1 MKKLISLTIL
11 LFTLVLTACGGQN
24 QPATNIDVDMTDF
37 AFTPSQYIVPA
48 GQEITLHV
56 QHDGTV
62 EHDFIIM
69 KYGTEVGGHFNEDDQ
84 PNVYWQ
90 LKVQPGES
98 QTVTFTAPTEPGNY
112 QIVCGMAGHVEAG
125 MIGTLEVVVQQSN

>member
-1 MKKLISLTIL
+1 MKKIITLTLL
-11 LFTLVLTACGGQN
+11 LFTLMLSACGGQS
-24 QPATNIDVDMTDF
+24 QPSTNIDVDMTDF
-37 AFTPSQYIVPA
+37 AFTPSQYVVPA

-56 QHDGTV
+56 QHAGTV

-69 KYGTEVGGHFNEDDQ
+69 EYGTEVGGHFNEEDR

-90 LKVQPGES
+90 IKVQPGES
-98 QTVTFTAPTEPGNY
+98 ETVTFTAPTEPGTY

-125 MIGTLEVVVQQSN
+125 MIGKLEVVTLEQ

>member
-1 MKKLISLTIL
+1 MKKKVLFIL
-11 LFTLVLTACGGQN
+11 LLTTLVLSACGQN
-24 QPATNIDVDMTDF
+24 KPSTEIHVDMTDF
-37 AFTPSQYIVPA
+37 AFTPNQYIVPA

-69 KYGTEVGGHFNEDDQ
+69 KYGTEVGGHFNAEDQ
-84 PNVYWQ
+84 PNIFWQ
-90 LKVQPGES
+90 IKVQPSEAE
-98 QTVTFTAPTEPGNY
+98 TVTFTAPSQPGTY

-125 MIGTLEVVVQQSN
+125 MVGTLEVVVP

>member
-1 MKKLISLTIL
+1 MKNKLLIVFL
-11 LFTLVLTACGGQN
+11 LATLALSACGGQN
-24 QPATNIDVDMTDF
+24 QPSTEIQVDMTDF
-37 AFTPSQYIVPA
+37 AFTPNQYMVPV

-69 KYGTEVGGHFNEDDQ
+69 KYDTTVGEHFDKEDQ
-84 PNVYWQ
+84 PNIYWQ
-90 LKVQPGES
+90 LKVQPGQTE
-98 QTVTFTAPTEPGNY
+98 TVTFTAPSQPGTY

-125 MIGTLEVVVQQSN
+125 MVGKLEVVAQQSN

>member
-1 MKKLISLTIL
+1 MKKKLLLVFSLI
-11 LFTLVLTACGGQN
+11 TLALSACGQSK
-24 QPATNIDVDMTDF
+24 PSIEIRVDMTDF
-37 AFTPSQYIVPA
+37 AFTPNHYIVPA

-69 KYGTEVGGHFNEDDQ
+69 KYETRVGEHFDEEDQ
-84 PNVYWQ
+84 PNIYWQ
-90 LKVQPGES
+90 IKVQPGE
-98 QTVTFTAPTEPGNY
+98 TETITFTAPDHPGTY

-125 MIGTLEVVVQQSN
+125 MVGKLEVVSQ

>member
-1 MKKLISLTIL
+1 MKKIFALTFL
-11 LFTLVLTACGGQN
+11 LFTLVLSACGGQGK
-24 QPATNIDVDMTDF
+24 PSTDIHVDMTDF
-37 AFTPSQYIVPA
+37 AFTPNQYVVPV

-69 KYGTEVGGHFNEDDQ
+69 KYDTSVGEHFDKEDQ
-84 PNVYWQ
+84 PNIYWQ
-90 LKVQPGES
+90 IKVQPGES
-98 QTVTFTAPTEPGNY
+98 ETITFTAPDQPGSY

-125 MIGTLEVVVQQSN
+125 MVGKLEVVVQ

>member
-1 MKKLISLTIL
+1 
-11 LFTLVLTACGGQN
+11 
-24 QPATNIDVDMTDF
+24 MTDF
-37 AFTPSQYIVPA
+37 AFTPNQYMVPV

-69 KYGTEVGGHFNEDDQ
+69 KYDTTVGEHFDKEDQ
-84 PNVYWQ
+84 PNIYWQ
-90 LKVQPGES
+90 LKVQPGQTE
-98 QTVTFTAPTEPGNY
+98 TVTFTAPSQPGTY

-125 MIGTLEVVVQQSN
+125 MVGKLEVVAQQSN